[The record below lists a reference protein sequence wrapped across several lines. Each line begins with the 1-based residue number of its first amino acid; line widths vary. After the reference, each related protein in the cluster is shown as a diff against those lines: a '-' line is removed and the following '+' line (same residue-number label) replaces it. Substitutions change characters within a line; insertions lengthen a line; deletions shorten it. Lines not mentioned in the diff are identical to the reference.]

1 MNKFLEGNRV
11 YLRPVEK
18 DDLKAISEWCN
29 DEEIRSII
37 GEVYP
42 MTEKGFEEFY
52 EKTQKTEDRIW
63 FVIVDKE
70 KDEVLGE
77 TGFLRIFNPWR
88 ASDFSI
94 IIGKKE
100 YWGKGIGKEVAN
112 LMLEYGFNNLNFHR
126 LAIGVVGFNE
136 RALKF
141 WESIGFKKEG
151 VEREGYFHN
160 GKYSDFIMMSL
171 LEDEYRK

>member
-52 EKTQKTEDRIW
+52 EKMQKTEDTIW

-77 TGFLRIFNPWR
+77 TGFLRIF
-88 ASDFSI
+88 
-94 IIGKKE
+94 
-100 YWGKGIGKEVAN
+100 
-112 LMLEYGFNNLNFHR
+112 
-126 LAIGVVGFNE
+126 
-136 RALKF
+136 
-141 WESIGFKKEG
+141 
-151 VEREGYFHN
+151 
-160 GKYSDFIMMSL
+160 
-171 LEDEYRK
+171 